1 LIYINHLG
9 EKMKS
14 IDTNCTEKSEI
25 NTDKAEK
32 SQVKSLD
39 SLIEILNADDLR
51 NVVGGEMRPK
61 GVE

>member
-1 LIYINHLG
+1 
-9 EKMKS
+9 MKS